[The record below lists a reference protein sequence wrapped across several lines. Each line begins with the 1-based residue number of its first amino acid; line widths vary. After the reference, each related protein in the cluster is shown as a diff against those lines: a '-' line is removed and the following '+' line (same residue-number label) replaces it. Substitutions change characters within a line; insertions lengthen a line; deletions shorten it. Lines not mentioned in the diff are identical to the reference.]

1 MRRKRKGHRNA
12 LGRLVIVGMLFISL
26 LLSSCGG
33 KTSDPVELMV
43 IHGWGSTEADHVAM
57 RQIYSDFQKEN
68 PDISLKL
75 VSMPTNEEMIRKVED
90 MLMVGELPDVVFLG
104 GTGRDSIYRFMVENQ
119 RALDL
124 MPYLKED
131 AAFYESIAPIN
142 LEYWATDDG
151 KLYTISDVLQLS
163 GGYWYNEEIFKQAGI
178 EELPQTWEEFL
189 AVCERLS
196 VWAKQ
201 EENGVVPLFVPPEG
215 YLYFADHM
223 MAVNG
228 GQMQEAVGENHIEIV
243 EDEMDALLDGL
254 EQIYHY
260 SSSETGDYSYRDAT
274 DLFNSGKLAM
284 YVNGTWAA
292 NMISEGIDAGYAL
305 LPSGEGNT
313 LSCESAGLG
322 YMLGNT
328 KDERRVEASVRFL
341 KYMMSEEVQERILHE
356 TKQIPANPKVN
367 ITEHQ
372 EELRLYE
379 AAQTVLDAG
388 RKIEIPTNLWT
399 YEQRSVFEQHI
410 LEVLSGELNRQTF
423 MDLM

>member
-1 MRRKRKGHRNA
+1 MRRKYRDNRNA
-12 LGRLVIVGMLFISL
+12 LIGLATGMLFISF
-26 LLSSCGG
+26 LLSACGG
-33 KTSDPVELMV
+33 KTPEPVELMV

-131 AAFYESIAPIN
+131 EAFYKSIAPIN
-142 LEYWATDDG
+142 LEYWTTNTG

-163 GGYWYNEEIFKQAGI
+163 GGYWYNEEIFKQAEI
-178 EELPQTWEEFL
+178 EEFPQTWEEFL
-189 AVCERLS
+189 AVCEKLS
-196 VWAKQ
+196 VWAKK
-201 EENGVVPLFVPPEG
+201 EENGVVPLLVPPEG

-228 GQMQEAVGENHIEIV
+228 GQMQEAIGKNHITIV
-243 EDEMDALLDGL
+243 EDEMNALLDRL

-260 SSSETGDYSYRDAT
+260 SSSEADDYSYRDAT

-292 NMISEGIDAGYAL
+292 NMIAENIHAGYAL

-328 KDERRVEASVRFL
+328 KDERRMEASVRFL
-341 KYMMSEEVQERILHE
+341 KYMMGEEVQERILHE
-356 TKQIPANPKVN
+356 TKQIPANPQMH
-367 ITEHQ
+367 ITKHR
-372 EELRLYE
+372 EEFRLYE
-379 AAQTVLDAG
+379 AAQTVLDAE

-399 YEQRSVFEQHI
+399 YEQRSVFEEYI
-410 LEVLSGELNRQTF
+410 FEVLSGELNRQTF
-423 MDLM
+423 MDLI

>member
-12 LGRLVIVGMLFISL
+12 LGRLVIVGMLFTSL

-131 AAFYESIAPIN
+131 AAFCESIAPIN
-142 LEYWATDDG
+142 LEYWTTDDG

-228 GQMQEAVGENHIEIV
+228 GKMQEAVGENHIEIV

-254 EQIYHY
+254 EQIYRY
-260 SSSETGDYSYRDAT
+260 SSSETDDYSYRDAT

>member
-423 MDLM
+423 MDLI

>member
-1 MRRKRKGHRNA
+1 MRRKRKGNRSA
-12 LGRLVIVGMLFISL
+12 LGRLTAAMLSASL
-26 LLSSCGG
+26 LLSACGG
-33 KTSDPVELMV
+33 KAPDSVELMV

-57 RQIYSDFQKEN
+57 RQIYSDFQKDN

-131 AAFYESIAPIN
+131 VAFCESIAPIN
-142 LEYWATDDG
+142 LEYWTTDDG

-196 VWAKQ
+196 AWAKQ

-228 GQMQEAVGENHIEIV
+228 GLMQEAVGENHIEIV

-322 YMLGNT
+322 YVLGNT
-328 KDERRVEASVRFL
+328 KDERRMEASVRFL

-356 TKQIPANPKVN
+356 TKQIPANPKVQ

-379 AAQTVLDAG
+379 AARTVLDAG
-388 RKIEIPTNLWT
+388 HKIEIPTNLWT
-399 YEQRSVFEQHI
+399 YEQRSVFERHI

-423 MDLM
+423 MDLI